1 MNEKR
6 FKTLRF
12 QLLFRSLCILVLLLV
27 FVGAMQYV
35 FGKRLYMK
43 TALSAFKV
51 ISTRRSR
58 PYGKTLKDTKAIPT
72 ARTSQMVLS
81 VPPLFIRV

>member
-1 MNEKR
+1 MKKR

-35 FGKRLYMK
+35 FGKRLLYENRAVSIQSYINSTEPTIWNNIK
-43 TALSAFKV
+43 TYK
-51 ISTRRSR
+51 
-58 PYGKTLKDTKAIPT
+58 
-72 ARTSQMVLS
+72 SQMVLS
-81 VPPLFIRV
+81 VPPLSIRA